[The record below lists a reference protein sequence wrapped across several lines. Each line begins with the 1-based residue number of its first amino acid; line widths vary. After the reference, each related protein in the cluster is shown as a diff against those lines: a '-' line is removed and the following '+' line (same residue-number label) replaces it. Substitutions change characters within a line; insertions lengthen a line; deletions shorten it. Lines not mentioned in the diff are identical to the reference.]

1 MKEKVQPGTGGR
13 ARTGAVAAAVL
24 AIATLSNAAHADWKP
39 DHTVEIVAPSGP
51 GGGNDATAR
60 TLQQILKD
68 TGVLTDTVVVNKEG
82 GGGAVAYAY
91 THSKPGDGHVI
102 TVARTGLQSNH
113 VIGRSPIS
121 SADLTALG
129 MVTDD
134 TQVIAVRADSPI
146 KTVGDMVEKLKA
158 DPKSISIALG
168 SSRGSTT
175 EFVAAKIAKL
185 AGINPADLRAVA
197 FDGGKESVTNL
208 LGGHVDMVVIGINNV
223 LEFHKS
229 GEARII
235 AVTTAKRPNSLPDIP
250 TIGEQGF
257 DVVQGAW
264 TAIVAPP
271 GLSEEQIAYWEKTL
285 EEATKHPL
293 WKEMNDRKFVDYWFM
308 GPADAK
314 AYLAADYAE
323 VKELL
328 TDLGMAKK

>member
-1 MKEKVQPGTGGR
+1 MNERFWPGPRWLAGT
-13 ARTGAVAAAVL
+13 ATVAAALL
-24 AIATLSNAAHADWKP
+24 ALAAAPVAAADWKP

-51 GGGNDATAR
+51 GGGNDFTAR

-91 THSKPGDGHVI
+91 THSKPGDGHII
-102 TVARTGLQSNH
+102 TVARTGLQSNQI
-113 VIGRSPIS
+113 IGRSPIS

-129 MVTDD
+129 MVSDD

-175 EFVAAKIAKL
+175 EFVVAKIAKL
-185 AGINPADLRAVA
+185 AGIKPSDLRAVT

-208 LGGHVDMVVIGINNV
+208 LGGHVDMVCIGINNV

-235 AVTTAKRPNSLPDIP
+235 AVTTATRPALFSEVP
-250 TIGEQGF
+250 TIREQGF

-271 GLSEEQIAYWEKTL
+271 GLSEEQIAYWSKTI

-293 WKEMNDRKFVDYWFM
+293 WTAMNDRKFVDYWYL
-308 GPADAK
+308 GPDEAK
-314 AYLAADYAE
+314 KFLAADYAE

-328 TDLGMAKK
+328 TDLGMAQN